1 MFDES
6 IPSKEDLKL
15 LSNLSIQGENIIE
28 DLYKIFSYHRPKEYK
43 IYVEHIKYN
52 PLDKNK
58 IFIDLISTIQKY
70 NKLVKQEQELY
81 QERGKSNKYFSKLY
95 HGTKYFGK
103 SATSK
108 RCGELLN
115 NLLPKYE
122 QRHMIF
128 KEKFLTKNIFRR
140 SGLLPHS
147 MKQSVEFFDR
157 EIKKNGI
164 NNYKSSKYIIF
175 IEKLYKQIQKT
186 FERQSADGFM
196 ALYESQ
202 EERLSQLKRERILKA
217 NMDKARRKEIRF
229 DKKEIEKLKKLVD
242 IANEKYQEIMDS
254 INNRAGLKKKKNSK
268 SKSKSKEKEINF
280 NSNKENEIEEKY
292 ENNIKILK
300 YNKKEKIEDK
310 EPDSHFS
317 TNYLNKQN
325 RTLFSD
331 NTNNTTFFNNRI
343 TTSTGYTDSQNIKTR
358 NHFTFYNIHHDLLNR
373 LNNLKMKKIKEKEK
387 EKEQL
392 MFQPLPISSNTL
404 SRNKKLD
411 FSVFPK
417 ISQKNINENKKI
429 NLKAN
434 TILNNTTNA
443 FKMLKP
449 SSSAPLILNLD
460 SKNQKNSLESNEENK
475 AITTKK
481 IIKKEKI
488 IKKKAKGAKTGLTK
502 EKRKKVPIV
511 YEQLRKIRNI
521 LNIKRKDFSQSS
533 KTFELL
539 SEIYNKTKILNPDEK
554 KVPKELYN
562 SYYNMRISIE
572 KKERTN
578 YLFKKYKKMLD
589 KNLEE
594 NLEKSK
600 EQDEKLKAKYLDLIQ
615 AMINK
620 KLINEN

>member
-1 MFDES
+1 
-6 IPSKEDLKL
+6 
-15 LSNLSIQGENIIE
+15 
-28 DLYKIFSYHRPKEYK
+28 
-43 IYVEHIKYN
+43 
-52 PLDKNK
+52 
-58 IFIDLISTIQKY
+58 
-70 NKLVKQEQELY
+70 
-81 QERGKSNKYFSKLY
+81 
-95 HGTKYFGK
+95 
-103 SATSK
+103 
-108 RCGELLN
+108 
-115 NLLPKYE
+115 
-122 QRHMIF
+122 
-128 KEKFLTKNIFRR
+128 
-140 SGLLPHS
+140 
-147 MKQSVEFFDR
+147 
-157 EIKKNGI
+157 
-164 NNYKSSKYIIF
+164 
-175 IEKLYKQIQKT
+175 
-186 FERQSADGFM
+186 
-196 ALYESQ
+196 
-202 EERLSQLKRERILKA
+202 
-217 NMDKARRKEIRF
+217 
-229 DKKEIEKLKKLVD
+229 
-242 IANEKYQEIMDS
+242 
-254 INNRAGLKKKKNSK
+254 
-268 SKSKSKEKEINF
+268 
-280 NSNKENEIEEKY
+280 
-292 ENNIKILK
+292 
-300 YNKKEKIEDK
+300 
-310 EPDSHFS
+310 
-317 TNYLNKQN
+317 
-325 RTLFSD
+325 
-331 NTNNTTFFNNRI
+331 
-343 TTSTGYTDSQNIKTR
+343 
-358 NHFTFYNIHHDLLNR
+358 
-373 LNNLKMKKIKEKEK
+373 
-387 EKEQL
+387 

-417 ISQKNINENKKI
+417 ISKKNINENKKI

-443 FKMLKP
+443 FKILKP

-481 IIKKEKI
+481 IIKNKKI
-488 IKKKAKGAKTGLTK
+488 IKKKEKGAKTGLTK